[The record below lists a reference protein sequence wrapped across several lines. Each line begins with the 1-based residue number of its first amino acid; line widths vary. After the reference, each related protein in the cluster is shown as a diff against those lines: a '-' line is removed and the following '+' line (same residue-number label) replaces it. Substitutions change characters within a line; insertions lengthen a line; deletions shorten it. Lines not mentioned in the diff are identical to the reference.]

1 MLLLAVYLCFGFIM
15 PGSFLML
22 PVISVTC
29 RGQQF
34 MAEL

>member
-1 MLLLAVYLCFGFIM
+1 MLLLAVYLFLGFILH
-15 PGSFLML
+15 GSFLML
-22 PVISVTC
+22 PVFSATC